1 MRTKRH
7 NHDYER
13 THKENNH
20 MRTERE
26 HTNENTCNCGEA
38 RAHGRDFG
46 ARTREAWGE
55 HGEHAGRKARRT
67 HRDGRRHGGNRAAF
81 MAGRNFGEEFRS
93 HRDDESFGAHEGGAR
108 RTHRDGRRHGGNRA
122 AFMAG
127 RGFGE
132 ESRSERRCGGH
143 RHEGDR
149 PRGAMAG
156 RKGGRG
162 ELRGV
167 VADLQMQVAEL
178 ERKLRRMRR
187 AARHQ
192 HADGTEQIDTFKTHR
207 RVVRSSR
214 PESIKR
220 HNRRAFEM
228 GRRMGRATHA
238 DWQDRQPEA

>member
-46 ARTREAWGE
+46 ARTRDAWGE
-55 HGEHAGRKARRT
+55 HGELAGRKARRT

-81 MAGRNFGEEFRS
+81 MAGRGL
-93 HRDDESFGAHEGGAR
+93 
-108 RTHRDGRRHGGNRA
+108 
-122 AFMAG
+122 
-127 RGFGE
+127 GE

>member
-7 NHDYER
+7 NHNHDYER
-13 THKENNH
+13 TNKENNH

-26 HTNENTCNCGEA
+26 NTNEHTCTCGEA
-38 RAHGRDFG
+38 HTHGRDFG
-46 ARTREAWGE
+46 ARTREAWGA
-55 HGEHAGRKARRT
+55 HAGHKARRT
-67 HRDGRRHGGNRAAF
+67 HR
-81 MAGRNFGEEFRS
+81 E
-93 HRDDESFGAHEGGAR
+93 
-108 RTHRDGRRHGGNRA
+108 GRRHGGNRA

-132 ESRSERRCGGH
+132 ESRNERGCGGH

-149 PRGAMAG
+149 PRGALAG

-178 ERKLRRMRR
+178 ERKVRRMRR

-192 HADGTEQIDTFKTHR
+192 HAEGTEQIDTFRTHR

-214 PESIKR
+214 PESGKR

-228 GRRMGRATHA
+228 GRRMGRATHSS
-238 DWQDRQPEA
+238 WQDDQPEA